1 LKRESV
7 NLHEVIHEV
16 VEGMRTPLAEKNGE
30 IALQLSAVDSEI
42 QADRHHNT
50 NVIYNLLD
58 NAIKYCQ
65 EKPEI
70 SIRTSQDTKGLLFE
84 IIDKGIGISEQNQK
98 RIFQKFYRVPTGN
111 IHNIKGFGLGLH
123 YVKQIIQAHRGRITL
138 ESVAGSGCTF
148 KVFIPNLR

>member
-1 LKRESV
+1 
-7 NLHEVIHEV
+7 
-16 VEGMRTPLAEKNGE
+16 MRTPLAEKNGE

-42 QADRHHNT
+42 QADRHHIT